1 MNLNLIKSD
10 RFGNTPADIYS
21 NGKDMYMTAAQLGE
35 CLEFSQPVKSIS
47 NLVNRNSYL
56 KSKEFSVVTKLV
68 STDGKAYDTR
78 IFTEDGIYEVTM
90 LAKTEKAKEFRAW
103 VRKLIKSIRREEVKV
118 VPMTEYQRLTAETK
132 QANARA
138 RQAAIL
144 LKIAD
149 KTPVGEYAQ
158 VLHSHAAAIIAGKP
172 ILPLPEVDK
181 PTYSAEEIGKM
192 FGISRQMVG
201 RIANAHGLKK
211 PEYGKLFYDKAAH
224 SNKQVET
231 FRYYDSAL
239 PEFKK
244 LIKEV

>member
-1 MNLNLIKSD
+1 MNLQLVKSEK
-10 RFGNTPADIYS
+10 FGDKPADIYRS
-21 NGKDMYMTAAQLGE
+21 GDDMYMTAAQLGE
-35 CLEFSQPVKSIS
+35 CLEYSNPRESI
-47 NLVNRNSYL
+47 NKIVQRNEYL
-56 KSKEFSVVTKLV
+56 RNPEFSAEVKMT
-68 STDGKAYDTR
+68 SPRGDTQNTR
-78 IFTEDGIYEVTM
+78 VFTEDGIYEVTM

-103 VRKLIKSIRREEVKV
+103 VRKLIKSIRHGEVKV

-138 RQAAIL
+138 RQASIL

-149 KTPVGEYAQ
+149 KTPVKEYAQ

-181 PTYSAEEIGKM
+181 PTYSAEEIGQM